1 MPEANKHRHEA
12 EYLSAQ
18 TIQREA
24 QFMQRAR
31 QQGHAPHLT
40 AHLPSEPGN
49 DASAALGHGP
59 SARGV
64 LARWTGGSS
73 TSAYF
78 LSTWEKFVT
87 SKLSHGVLFL
97 GGLVVSL
104 AAAAYPDKAVTWI
117 VPFPPGGGTDI
128 SARTVAAKLTEKWKQ
143 SVVIENRAGA
153 AGIIGAD
160 AVSKARAD
168 GYTLLIV
175 NVGITSINPDLYPK
189 LPYDPDTAFTPIS
202 LLCELPFVLM
212 ASPSF
217 PPNSV
222 QELIAY
228 AKANPNKVTFAS
240 SGQGG
245 SPHLTAEIFQI
256 ATGTRLTHVPYKG
269 GGPAMTDLMAGHVD
283 LLFASVL
290 EGSGHIKAGK
300 LKGLAVTH
308 AQRSPA
314 LPDVP
319 TLAEAGVMNA
329 ESGSWIA
336 LLAPAGTPADIV
348 SRVGSDLR
356 EALKAPD
363 VRDKL
368 IAQGAVPQA
377 STAGEVQRLI
387 DSDRARY
394 GAIVRDKGLKAE

>member
-1 MPEANKHRHEA
+1 MK
-12 EYLSAQ
+12 S
-18 TIQREA
+18 
-24 QFMQRAR
+24 
-31 QQGHAPHLT
+31 
-40 AHLPSEPGN
+40 
-49 DASAALGHGP
+49 
-59 SARGV
+59 
-64 LARWTGGSS
+64 
-73 TSAYF
+73 
-78 LSTWEKFVT
+78 VT
-87 SKLSHGVLFL
+87 VTLFL
-97 GGLVVSL
+97 LLQL
-104 AAAAYPDKAVTWI
+104 ATAAWAQAYPQRPVTWI

-128 SARTVAAKLTEKWKQ
+128 SARTVAAKLGEKWKQ

-153 AGIIGAD
+153 AGIVGTD
-160 AVSKARAD
+160 AAAKARPD

-175 NVGITSINPDLYPK
+175 NVGIVSINPALYPK
-189 LPYDPDTAFTPIS
+189 LPYDAEKAFVPVS

-217 PPNSV
+217 KPNSV
-222 QELIAY
+222 KELVAF
-228 AKANPNKVTFAS
+228 AKANPDKVTFAS

-245 SPHLTAEIFQI
+245 SPHLTAEIFQL

-308 AQRSPA
+308 AKRSPA

-319 TLAEAGVMNA
+319 TLAEAGVKDA

-336 LLAPAGTPADIV
+336 LLAPAATPAAIIDKVAADVKEAV
-348 SRVGSDLR
+348 S
-356 EALKAPD
+356 APD
-363 VRDKL
+363 VREKL

-377 STAGEVQRLI
+377 STPKELQALI
-387 DSDRARY
+387 DKDRGRY
-394 GAIVRDKGLKAE
+394 GRIIREKGLKPE